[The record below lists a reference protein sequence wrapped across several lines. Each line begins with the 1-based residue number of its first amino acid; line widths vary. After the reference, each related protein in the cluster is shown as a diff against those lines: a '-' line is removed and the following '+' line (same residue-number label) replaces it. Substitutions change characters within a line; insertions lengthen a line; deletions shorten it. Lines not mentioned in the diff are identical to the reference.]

1 MAEREAER
9 EAGSGPGER
18 VERQE
23 VEALLETRRELGPTY
38 DEALVD
44 AFADRIE
51 AAVAGTFADLPGIAV
66 AWLGIV
72 GVNAAHASAVNGRR
86 DR

>member
-1 MAEREAER
+1 MAERETG
-9 EAGSGPGER
+9 AGDR

-44 AFADRIE
+44 AFAD
-51 AAVAGTFADLPGIAV
+51 LPGIAV